1 MSSSIHPLMIFRL
14 SYKRLIILLAV
25 MFLSSA
31 SKAQILEFGGHIGY
45 NISKFTVDQNKL
57 SDAIF
62 IRSGKPFAAYN
73 FGVQMMVSPAR
84 QQSAAYFRFIPSVL
98 WEASLCRCGGFM
110 DLSITSP
117 NGSRSF
123 NELEYTIY
131 RGEYGVKFV
140 LSSGPL
146 QLILGPTVSNRFYT
160 AVQFG
165 ANEGQKFAGD
175 QFKVMA
181 LAYEVGAGL
190 NFNTIHISA
199 RFQRFVNGY
208 GRESDLIPVVYKHH
222 QVRFLLHYYFL
233 RRERGKNWNSIYW
246 D

>member
-1 MSSSIHPLMIFRL
+1 MIFRL
-14 SYKRLIILLAV
+14 SFKRLIVLLAI
-25 MFLSSA
+25 MFFSSA
-31 SKAQILEFGGHIGY
+31 SKAQIWEFGGHVGY

-57 SDAIF
+57 NDAIF
-62 IRSGKPFAAYN
+62 IRSGKPFSAYN
-73 FGVQMMVSPAR
+73 FGLQMSVSPAR
-84 QQSAAYFRFIPSVL
+84 QQSSAYFRLIPSIL
-98 WEASLCRCGGFM
+98 WEATLCRCGGFM

-117 NGSRSF
+117 SGVRSF

-131 RGEYGVKFV
+131 RGEYGVKFI

-146 QLILGPTVSNRFYT
+146 QFIVGPTVSNRFYT

-175 QFKVMA
+175 QFKVMS

-190 NFNTIHISA
+190 KFNTVHVSA
-199 RFQRFVNGY
+199 RYQRFINGY

>member
-1 MSSSIHPLMIFRL
+1 MISRL
-14 SYKRLIILLAV
+14 SYKRLIILLAG

-31 SKAQILEFGGHIGY
+31 SKAQVWEFGGHVGY
-45 NISKFTVDQNKL
+45 NISKFRVDQNKL

-62 IRSGKPFAAYN
+62 IRSGKPFSAYN
-73 FGVQMMVSPAR
+73 FGVQMSFSPAR
-84 QQSAAYFRFIPSVL
+84 HQSSAYFRLVPSVL
-98 WEASLCRCGGFM
+98 WEATLCRCGGFM

-165 ANEGQKFAGD
+165 ASEGQKFAGD

-190 NFNTIHISA
+190 NFNTIHVSA
-199 RFQRFVNGY
+199 RFQRFINGY

>member
-1 MSSSIHPLMIFRL
+1 MLLLVRSSG
-14 SYKRLIILLAV
+14 
-25 MFLSSA
+25 
-31 SKAQILEFGGHIGY
+31 AQIIETGGHVGY
-45 NISKFTVDQNKL
+45 NVSKFTVGQNKL
-57 SDAIF
+57 SDALY
-62 IRSGKPFAAYN
+62 IRSGKPYSSYN
-73 FGVQMMVSPAR
+73 FGVQMLMSPAR
-84 QQSAAYFRFIPSVL
+84 QQSSAYFRLIPSVL

-140 LSSGPL
+140 LSSGPI

-160 AVQFG
+160 AVQYG
-165 ANEGQKFAGD
+165 ANEGQKFAGN

-181 LAYEVGAGL
+181 LAYEVGIGV
-190 NFNTIHISA
+190 NFKTIHISG
-199 RFQRFVNGY
+199 RFQRFINGY
-208 GRESDLIPVVYKHH
+208 GRESDLFPVVYKHH
-222 QVRFLLHYYFL
+222 QIRFLLHYYFL

>member
-1 MSSSIHPLMIFRL
+1 MISL
-14 SYKRLIILLAV
+14 LTCKRLIILLTIVFFAT
-25 MFLSSA
+25 STN
-31 SKAQILEFGGHIGY
+31 AQIVEFGGHVGY
-45 NISKFTVDQNKL
+45 NVSKFTVDQNKL
-57 SDAIF
+57 NDAIF
-62 IRSGKPFAAYN
+62 IRSGKPFSAYN
-73 FGVQMMVSPAR
+73 FGIQMSVSPAR
-84 QQSAAYFRFIPSVL
+84 QQNSAYFRLIPSVL
-98 WEASLCRCGGFM
+98 WEATLCRCGGFM

-117 NGSRSF
+117 NGTRSV

-140 LSSGPL
+140 LRSGPL
-146 QLILGPTVSNRFYT
+146 QLILGPTVTNRFYT
-160 AVQFG
+160 AVQYG

-190 NFNTIHISA
+190 KFNTVHVSA
-199 RFQRFVNGY
+199 RFQRFINGY
-208 GRESDLIPVVYKHH
+208 GRESDLIPVVYNHH